1 VLNQNTT
8 GTAAGLSAVLAI
20 ASGGTG
26 VGTTIANAFFAGP
39 DGSTGAPSFR
49 AMVSADIP
57 NSIVSYSKIQNV
69 SATARVLGR
78 ITALAGV
85 VEELTGANIAT
96 IIGANAV
103 TNATNATTAA
113 TCTGN
118 AASATVLATAR
129 TIGGVSFDGSA
140 AINLPGV
147 NEAGT
152 QNTSGTAAGL
162 SAVLAIASGGT
173 GAATAAINTIFAGP
187 SSGATGAPSFRIM
200 AAADI
205 PTSIISY
212 AKIQNVNPNT
222 VLGRITAGV
231 GIVEE
236 LSGANIAAIIGSS
249 AITNAS
255 NVTIATDDT
264 TNSSYYL
271 YFGENI
277 TGNTPLKGSTKIR
290 YNPSTGAFSA
300 TTKSFRIPHPTKPQ
314 HDLVYGSLESPYHG
328 VRLTGKGK
336 TKGNRAEI
344 FLPDYVK
351 SLIDEETV
359 NIQLTVIKCAKILYI
374 ENIIIH
380 DNKFTVKYDKS
391 WYEKSKDVE
400 FYWDFTAERKDVAK
414 LIVEEKL

>member
-1 VLNQNTT
+1 MNTPLNPTNAGFYVDPIRNVSTSTSLFYNSTT
-8 GTAAGLSAVLAI
+8 KEITYGTAAPTGPLNLATGVSGILPI
-20 ASGGTG
+20 ANGGTG
-26 VGTTIANAFFAGP
+26 IGTTIANAFFVGP

-69 SATARVLGR
+69 
-78 ITALAGV
+78 
-85 VEELTGANIAT
+85 
-96 IIGANAV
+96 
-103 TNATNATTAA
+103 
-113 TCTGN
+113 
-118 AASATVLATAR
+118 
-129 TIGGVSFDGSA
+129 
-140 AINLPGV
+140 
-147 NEAGT
+147 
-152 QNTSGTAAGL
+152 
-162 SAVLAIASGGT
+162 
-173 GAATAAINTIFAGP
+173 
-187 SSGATGAPSFRIM
+187 
-200 AAADI
+200 
-205 PTSIISY
+205 
-212 AKIQNVNPNT
+212 NPNT
-222 VLGRITAGV
+222 VLGRITASV

-271 YFGENI
+271 YFGANI
-277 TGNTPLKGSTKIR
+277 TGNTALKASTKIR

-351 SLIDEETV
+351 SLIDEETA

-374 ENIIIH
+374 ENIIIN

>member
-1 VLNQNTT
+1 MVSADIPSDGVTTAKIANSNVTLAKIQNIAVSTVLGNSSSSTAQAPLEISMTT
-8 GTAAGLSAVLAI
+8 LAAMLNGKTMDIVGNATNVTGVVAI
-20 ASGGTG
+20 ANGGTG
-26 VGTTIANAFFAGP
+26 IGTTIANAFFVGP

-69 SATARVLGR
+69 
-78 ITALAGV
+78 
-85 VEELTGANIAT
+85 
-96 IIGANAV
+96 
-103 TNATNATTAA
+103 
-113 TCTGN
+113 
-118 AASATVLATAR
+118 
-129 TIGGVSFDGSA
+129 
-140 AINLPGV
+140 
-147 NEAGT
+147 
-152 QNTSGTAAGL
+152 
-162 SAVLAIASGGT
+162 
-173 GAATAAINTIFAGP
+173 
-187 SSGATGAPSFRIM
+187 
-200 AAADI
+200 
-205 PTSIISY
+205 
-212 AKIQNVNPNT
+212 NPNT
-222 VLGRITAGV
+222 VLGRITASV

-271 YFGENI
+271 YFGANI
-277 TGNTPLKGSTKIR
+277 TGNTPLKASTKIK

-351 SLIDEETV
+351 SLIDEETA

-374 ENIIIH
+374 ENIIIN